1 MLAEVFQ
8 ATLCRSEKI
17 MPPSDHKDKDSH
29 HDRRICRSIS
39 RIDARSKG
47 EKNRTDL
54 SLYFGALKD
63 SPLLDKIEE
72 DSKRIREMAKP
83 RS

>member
-1 MLAEVFQ
+1 M
-8 ATLCRSEKI
+8 I
-17 MPPSDHKDKDSH
+17 SH
-29 HDRRICRSIS
+29 T
-39 RIDARSKG
+39 
-47 EKNRTDL
+47 KNYRTDL

-63 SPLLDKIEE
+63 SPLLDKIEA

>member
-1 MLAEVFQ
+1 
-8 ATLCRSEKI
+8 
-17 MPPSDHKDKDSH
+17 MPPSDYQDTDSSY
-29 HDRRICRSIS
+29 DRRICRSIFW
-39 RIDARSKG
+39 IVAGSKG
-47 EKNRTDL
+47 EKDRTDL

-63 SPLLDKIEE
+63 SPLRGKIEA

>member
-1 MLAEVFQ
+1 
-8 ATLCRSEKI
+8 
-17 MPPSDHKDKDSH
+17 MPPSDYQDKDASC
-29 HDRRICRSIS
+29 DRRICRSIS
-39 RIDARSKG
+39 RIDAGSKG
-47 EKNRTDL
+47 EKDRTDL

-63 SPLLDKIEE
+63 SPLLDRIEA